1 MQPGGRQRLRRQSV
15 ALACALTALGASGFA
30 QAQGFPSRP
39 IMLVVPFTP
48 GTGADQIA
56 RMLAPHMAEDLGTAV
71 VVENKPG
78 ATGIIGSEFVAKA
91 PPDGHTLLFTAT
103 SHATVPALKSK
114 LPYDPLA
121 SFAPVSLAA
130 TSELAIVVSPQLP
143 AATMREFIELAK
155 KRPGALYYSSPGNGG
170 VQNLSME
177 LLKLETGIDL
187 VHVPYKGAAGAVS
200 DLLGGHV
207 QATVGALQTLASHVQ
222 SGRLRM
228 LAVLGEQRS
237 AAFPDVPTLK
247 ELGLSNLVVETWYG
261 VFAPAGTPAPVI
273 ARLNDEISAQLQRA
287 ELREAFARQGLNAV
301 GEGPEQLGA
310 RVKGE
315 LARWARVV
323 SAAHIKID

>member
-1 MQPGGRQRLRRQSV
+1 MRQSLNNTLWSCGI
-15 ALACALTALGASGFA
+15 ALACIAPGAAA

-56 RMLAPHMAEDLGTAV
+56 RMLAPHMADDLGAAV

-78 ATGIIGSEFVAKA
+78 ATGIIGSDFVAKA

-103 SHATVPALKSK
+103 SHASVPATKNK

-143 AATMREFIELAK
+143 AATMREFIDLAK
-155 KRPGALYYSSPGNGG
+155 QRPGALYYSSPGNGG
-170 VQNLSME
+170 VQNLTME

-200 DLLGGHV
+200 DLLGNHV
-207 QATVGALQTLASHVQ
+207 QATVGALQTLAPYVQ

-237 AAFPDVPTLK
+237 AAFPDVPTMK

-261 VFAPAGTPAPVI
+261 VFAPAGTPGPVI
-273 ARLNDEISAQLQRA
+273 ERLNAEIAAQLRRP

-301 GEGPEQLGA
+301 AEGPERLGE
-310 RVKGE
+310 RVKSE
-315 LARWARVV
+315 LARWQRVV
-323 SAAHIKID
+323 SAAHLKTD

>member
-1 MQPGGRQRLRRQSV
+1 MNRVLRCCGF
-15 ALACALTALGASGFA
+15 ALACLAPAAAA

-56 RMLAPHMAEDLGTAV
+56 RMLAPRMAEDLKVAV

-78 ATGIIGSEFVAKA
+78 ATGIIGSEFVARA
-91 PPDGHTLLFTAT
+91 PPDGHTLLITAT
-103 SHATVPALKSK
+103 SHATVPALKTK

-155 KRPGALYYSSPGNGG
+155 QRPGALYYSSPGNGG

-207 QATVGALQTLASHVQ
+207 QATVGALQTLAPHVQ

-261 VFAPAGTPAPVI
+261 VFAPAGTPAAVI
-273 ARLNDEISAQLQRA
+273 ERLNAEIAAQLQQA
-287 ELREAFARQGLNAV
+287 EVREAFARQGLNAV
-301 GEGPEQLGA
+301 AEGPERLGA
-310 RVKGE
+310 RVKTE

-323 SAAHIKID
+323 SAARIKTD

>member
-1 MQPGGRQRLRRQSV
+1 MRESLIRVLRCCAI
-15 ALACALTALGASGFA
+15 ALACLAHGAAA

-56 RMLAPHMAEDLGTAV
+56 RMLAPHMSEDLGAAV

-103 SHATVPALKSK
+103 SHASVPATKKK
-114 LPYDPLA
+114 LPYDALA

-143 AATMREFIELAK
+143 AATMREFIDLAK
-155 KRPGALYYSSPGNGG
+155 QRPGALYYSSPGNGG
-170 VQNLSME
+170 VQNLTME

-200 DLLGGHV
+200 DLLGNHV
-207 QATVGALQTLASHVQ
+207 QATVGALQTLAPYVQ

-237 AAFPDVPTLK
+237 AAFPEVPTMK

-261 VFAPAGTPAPVI
+261 VFAPAGTPGPVI
-273 ARLNDEISAQLQRA
+273 ERLNAEIAAQLRRP

-301 GEGPEQLGA
+301 AEGPERLGA

-315 LARWARVV
+315 LARWSRVV
-323 SAAHIKID
+323 SAAHLKTD